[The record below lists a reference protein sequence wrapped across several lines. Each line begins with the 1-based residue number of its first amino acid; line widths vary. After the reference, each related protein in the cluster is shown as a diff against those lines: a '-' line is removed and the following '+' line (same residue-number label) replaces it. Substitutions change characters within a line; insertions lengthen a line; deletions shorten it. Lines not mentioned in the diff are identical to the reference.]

1 MDGFKVGDLMVA
13 TSTDG
18 RRRFLRVVRAHGMPD
33 GSVGAIDVDDP
44 KPTRSH
50 APKLSKRDIRRQN
63 RRAQDQWR
71 KI

>member
-1 MDGFKVGDLMVA
+1 MDGVKAGDLIVA

-18 RRRFLRVVRAHGMPD
+18 HRRFLRVVCAHRMPD

-44 KPTRSH
+44 KPLRRH
-50 APKLSKRDIRRQN
+50 APKLSKRDVRQQN

-71 KI
+71 KR